1 MIEKIKKLLNSNSK
15 INAWKI
21 NYSEIKSCELFYVLK
36 NLEINRATEDIKCD
50 VTIYHDFD
58 KYRGSSTIAIEPF
71 MDENDIKKE
80 IDKAVYRASF
90 VKDEYYDIPSKS
102 NDVMGK
108 ISSNFPEKSLNEWA
122 KLITD
127 AVFKADVYKNGWIN
141 STEIFLYDT
150 KNICI
155 NSNGVFHEYKKYSGM
170 IEVIPTWSKNK
181 EEFELY
187 KNYEFAEIDLA
198 RITSEVNE
206 ILLQSRDRSEAIK
219 LPKGTNVKVLLS
231 GRDINSFFSY
241 FANQL
246 QYATVYQK
254 MSMFELNKS
263 CQGKSP
269 KGDKLNMKM
278 SPFVLESSSSS
289 PIDFDGI
296 ILKDELII
304 KDGICQKYW
313 GNQRFG
319 YYLNQEKPTGMIPN
333 MVVEGGSKSL
343 QEMKKEP
350 YLECVAYSGLQV
362 DPFTGYVGGEVRLA
376 YYFDGEKTY
385 PVTGLSISGDLE
397 KIKESMF
404 FSKEIISRKNYSG
417 PSHIEVPCFKIL

>member
-1 MIEKIKKLLNSNSK
+1 MIEKIKKILNNNKK

-36 NLEINRATEDIKCD
+36 KLEINRATQDVRCD

-58 KYRGSSTIAIEPF
+58 KYRGSSTIVIEPF
-71 MDENDIKKE
+71 MDENEMVKE

-102 NDVMGK
+102 DDEMIN
-108 ISSNFPEKSLNEWA
+108 ISSNFSDKSLNEWA
-122 KLITD
+122 QLITD
-127 AVFKADVYKNGWIN
+127 AVFEADVYKNGWIN

-150 KNICI
+150 KNIFI

-187 KNYEFAEIDLA
+187 KNYEFSSIDLK
-198 RITSEVNE
+198 RITAEVNE
-206 ILLQSRDRSEAIK
+206 ILLQSRDRSEAVK
-219 LPKGTNVKVLLS
+219 LPKNVDAKVLLS

-263 CQGKSP
+263 CQGKSL
-269 KGDKLNMKM
+269 KGDKLTLTM

-289 PIDFDGI
+289 PVDFDGI
-296 ILKDELII
+296 VLKNEQII

-319 YYLNQEKPTGMIPN
+319 YYLKQEKPTGMIPN
-333 MVVEGGSKSL
+333 MIVDGGTKSL
-343 QEMKKEP
+343 SEMKKEP
-350 YLECVAYSGLQV
+350 YLECVSYSGLQV
-362 DPFTGYVGGEVRLA
+362 DPLTGYVGGEVRLA

-397 KIKESMF
+397 KIKENMF